1 MQQINLYL
9 DEFKHLEPSYSAY
22 TMALLA
28 LASVLAAAVVAVI
41 LAAFMWWWQAELA
54 GQQRQ
59 WQSWQQALQVAK
71 ARYPE
76 PQIDARLVRSISAS
90 KLDIERNRQV
100 LQYLHSQQL
109 DAEQQSFSVYLLG
122 LTWVI
127 EKDLWLTEIKI
138 SSGGGKLSLSG
149 RALSAEAL
157 PSYLKKLSEI
167 EVFAD
172 MKFRVFEMKRER
184 DVLSFVVSSDRER
197 KENVDVMSLLSR
209 PKP

>member
-9 DEFKHLEPSYSAY
+9 DEFKHLKPSYSAHI
-22 TMALLA
+22 MALLT
-28 LASVLAAAVVAVI
+28 LASVLAAGVVAVI
-41 LAAFMWWWQAELA
+41 LAVFMWWWQVELA
-54 GQQRQ
+54 GQKKQ

-76 PQIDARLVRSISAS
+76 PQIDARLVRSISAL

-122 LTWVI
+122 LTWII
-127 EKDLWLTEIKI
+127 EKDLWLTEVKI
-138 SSGGGKLSLSG
+138 SAGGGKLSLSG

-157 PSYLKKLSEI
+157 PSYLNKLSEI

-197 KENVDVMSLLSR
+197 KESDDVMSLLSVK
-209 PKP
+209 KP